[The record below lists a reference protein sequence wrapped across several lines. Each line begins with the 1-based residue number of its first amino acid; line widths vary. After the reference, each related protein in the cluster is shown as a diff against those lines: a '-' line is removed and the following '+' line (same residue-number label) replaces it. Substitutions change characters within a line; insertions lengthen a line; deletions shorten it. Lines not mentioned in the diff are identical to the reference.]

1 MIAISARITLAPEFT
16 DAFGQAAAA
25 IIAPTRKESGC
36 NYYAFGRDIEDANV
50 VLISEEWETEQALLA
65 HLQSAHITDFLQKT
79 KTMKMLGFEVKKY
92 RVSSVGGMDS

>member
-1 MIAISARITLAPEFT
+1 MIAICARITLDPDFS

-25 IIAPTRKESGC
+25 IIAPTRKEAGC

-50 VLISEEWETEQALLA
+50 VLISEEWATEQALIA
-65 HLQSAHITDFLQKT
+65 HLQSPHITAFLQKT
-79 KTMKMLGFEVKKY
+79 QSMKMLGFEVKKY